1 MYCSPLLG
9 TSWEDLSDSDI
20 YIVSVLS
27 EEEREALIQGFSL
40 LEGNLLL
47 PHHIVIPS
55 SQSSCPSRGQDLSVQ
70 IQKGNNMIVDIY
82 VGDTLSPSF
91 ALFSIAN
98 FLHIRVIMLNMAADR
113 SRFSLIFTT
122 NSWSMIFKLI
132 LVPLANCKI
141 TKL

>member
-113 SRFSLIFTT
+113 SRFSDLYY
-122 NSWSMIFKLI
+122 
-132 LVPLANCKI
+132 
-141 TKL
+141 